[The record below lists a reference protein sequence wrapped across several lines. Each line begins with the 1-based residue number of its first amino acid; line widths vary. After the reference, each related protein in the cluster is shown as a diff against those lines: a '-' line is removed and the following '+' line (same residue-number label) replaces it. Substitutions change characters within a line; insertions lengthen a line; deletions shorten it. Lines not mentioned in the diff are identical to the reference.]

1 VEINDNAQS
10 PAGDAIAAEYR
21 DRSTRFVGRA
31 AQLAKYVRL
40 VSTGRLVAFCAAVA
54 CLVLAGSN
62 EAVQGLGFAGCGLLL
77 AGWTALMVLYERLVR
92 RQKHA
97 EELHNVNEHSL
108 ACMSRSWE
116 EMRLSATEVPESD
129 ATLANDL
136 DLFGRRSLFHFV
148 CRATTSMGI
157 ATLRDWLLH
166 PATPSA
172 ILERQQAVTELS
184 PHLELRQELEAR
196 CRLVAGRPRVF
207 LDWVEGRPWLSE
219 RPWLRRLSI
228 VLGIVPSL
236 SLALMLVSPEAGW
249 MALYLVAF
257 VNLLLTATFGAHM
270 HEIFQKASWRHA
282 GVRQYVAL
290 FDLMAH
296 LPGTSSALAKLRQ
309 TAADQQDG
317 GCARLRKLRRFMDF
331 ANAHTQAFKLW
342 TYLPLQILFLWDF
355 HVLAILEKWQ
365 HDSKDHARRW
375 FEGLGELEAL
385 LSLAALAHDNPSWPF
400 PTVDDRAPKGIE
412 AMGLGHPLLSADVR
426 VPNDVTVGPP
436 GTFLLVTGSNMS
448 GKTTLLRALGVNV
461 VLAQAG
467 APVCAARLEMSPLV
481 LGTVVHVDD
490 SLVDGV
496 SMFMAALHRL
506 KPVVDR
512 ARQLSG
518 RSDQT
523 LIYLL
528 DEVMRGTNSLDR
540 RIAVRKILG
549 HLLAEGAVGAISS
562 HDVELASTE
571 SLQDA
576 CTPVHFRES
585 DQNDPRDPR
594 MSFDYKMYPG
604 VATSTNALKL
614 LKLVGLD

>member
-1 VEINDNAQS
+1 
-10 PAGDAIAAEYR
+10 
-21 DRSTRFVGRA
+21 
-31 AQLAKYVRL
+31 
-40 VSTGRLVAFCAAVA
+40 
-54 CLVLAGSN
+54 
-62 EAVQGLGFAGCGLLL
+62 
-77 AGWTALMVLYERLVR
+77 M
-92 RQKHA
+92 
-97 EELHNVNEHSL
+97 
-108 ACMSRSWE
+108 
-116 EMRLSATEVPESD
+116 
-129 ATLANDL
+129 
-136 DLFGRRSLFHFV
+136 V
-148 CRATTSMGI
+148 CRATTPMGI
-157 ATLRDWLLH
+157 DTLRDWLLR
-166 PATPSA
+166 PAKPSV
-172 ILERQQAVTELS
+172 ILERQQAVADLS
-184 PHLELRQELEAR
+184 PRLELRQELEAR

-207 LDWVEGRPWLSE
+207 LNWVEGRRWLSE

-228 VLGIVPSL
+228 VLGMVPSL

-249 MALYLVAF
+249 MALYLVSV
-257 VNLLLTATFGAHM
+257 VNLLLTATYGAQM
-270 HEIFQKASWRHA
+270 HEIFQRASWRHA

-296 LPGTSSALAKLRQ
+296 LPGTSSTLARLRQ
-309 TAADQQDG
+309 TAADQQHG
-317 GCARLRKLRRFMDF
+317 ACARLRTLSRIMEFG
-331 ANAHTQAFKLW
+331 NAHADAFKFW
-342 TYLPLQILFLWDF
+342 IYLPLQILFLWDF
-355 HVLAILEKWQ
+355 HVLALLEKWQ
-365 HDSKDHARRW
+365 HGSRDDARRW

-400 PTVDDRAPKGIE
+400 PTVDVRASKGIK
-412 AMGLGHPLLSADVR
+412 ALGLAHPLLSAEVR

-467 APVCAARLEMSPLV
+467 APVCAVRLEMSPLV
-481 LGTVVHVDD
+481 LAAVVHVDD

-496 SMFMAALHRL
+496 SMFMAALYRL

-512 ARQLSG
+512 ARSLSG

-549 HLLAEGAVGAISS
+549 HLLAEGAVGAVSS

-571 SLQDA
+571 PLQNA
-576 CTPVHFRES
+576 CTAVHFREA
-585 DQNDPRDPR
+585 DQDDSQDPR